1 MSSNFKAGLGTLWR
15 KLDIKP
21 KSLAVDLIYD
31 VIGCVLY
38 GFGVVN
44 FAEASNFAPGGVTGL
59 AMFLKHYTGLDIGL
73 GTVLINIPIVILCFK
88 ALGFKFFLRSAKTIV
103 ISAIIVD
110 NLMELL
116 PKYDSNPLLAA
127 IFGGILAGAGLA
139 LIYMRDSST
148 GGSDFVILA
157 LRKKNPQLSV
167 GTISLAVDGLIIL
180 LNFIAY
186 KTVDAVLYGFIMT
199 ITYSLIIDKIM
210 YGNDSRKLLTI
221 ITTNGKGISDRIM
234 KDIDRGV
241 TILNGKGA
249 YTGADKSVLLCACNK
264 TEVFKIKRIAHE
276 VDDQSFTMVSSI
288 DAAYGYGFKSPESD
302 N

>member
-1 MSSNFKAGLGTLWR
+1 MKFAVKPHISGYISSWGLKNAANNDKISAEVAWNAQKACGIHIRAFFFGFFQLFAANNRAEILYIPAGGIPMSFNFKAGFKTLWQ

-21 KSLAVDLIYD
+21 KTLAVDLIYD

-127 IFGGILAGAGLA
+127 CPYLYEGFLHRRFGLRYPCAQKKESPA
-139 LIYMRDSST
+139 LGWND
-148 GGSDFVILA
+148 
-157 LRKKNPQLSV
+157 
-167 GTISLAVDGLIIL
+167 
-180 LNFIAY
+180 IAC
-186 KTVDAVLYGFIMT
+186 G
-199 ITYSLIIDKIM
+199 
-210 YGNDSRKLLTI
+210 
-221 ITTNGKGISDRIM
+221 
-234 KDIDRGV
+234 
-241 TILNGKGA
+241 
-249 YTGADKSVLLCACNK
+249 
-264 TEVFKIKRIAHE
+264 
-276 VDDQSFTMVSSI
+276 
-288 DAAYGYGFKSPESD
+288 
-302 N
+302 